1 MIALT
6 LAEIA
11 AAVGGELI
19 GGAQATDVAEPGDLV
34 VDGSVETDSRLVR
47 PGSAFFA
54 LPGEVTD
61 GRRFVTAAVDAGA
74 ALVITPER
82 VDTTAPQIV
91 VTDGYEALAALAHEV
106 VTRVRMASA
115 DRVDADGRPAPLR
128 VVGITGS
135 NGKTSTKNMLRTI
148 LERHGETV
156 APQGSFNNH
165 VGAPISM
172 LRVTDDTRFLVVEMG
187 ASGVGHI
194 AKLVSIAEPD
204 VGVVLKVGLAHAGEF
219 GGIEATQ
226 RAKSEMVTDLPA
238 TATALLNVDDDRVA
252 SMRDLTAAQ
261 VVGFGTSADADY
273 RITGIET
280 DRSGTRFT
288 LTAPPVRQEGDR
300 PVDGTGPGGTDRLSE
315 SVDVRLAILGEHHA
329 MNASAALTV
338 AHLWGV
344 PLATG
349 AEALASMT
357 RAERWRMELLQGGP
371 EGVTVINDAYNASP
385 DSTAAALRTLA
396 QIVRPG
402 ERTVAVLGE
411 MAELGEFST
420 EEHDRIGRLV
430 VRLGIGQLVV
440 VGRAAMPI
448 HQAATLEGSWDGESV
463 FIEDVDDAVHQLQDM
478 LRPGDVVLVKS
489 SKSAELRFLGDRLGG
504 VTE

>member
-1 MIALT
+1 MIAMT

-11 AAVGGELI
+11 TAVSGELI

-34 VDGSVETDSRLVR
+34 VEGSVETDSRLVR
-47 PGSAFFA
+47 PGSVFFA

-61 GRRFVTAAVDAGA
+61 GRRFVPAAVDAGA

-106 VTRVRMASA
+106 VTRVRMSTA

-148 LERHGETV
+148 LEQHGATI
-156 APQGSFNNH
+156 APEGSFNNH

-172 LRVTDDTRFLVVEMG
+172 LRVTYGTRYLVVEMG

-204 VGVVLKVGLAHAGEF
+204 LGVVLKVGLAHAGEF

-226 RAKSEMVTDLPA
+226 RAKSEMVTDLPE

-252 SMRDLTAAQ
+252 SMRDLTAAR
-261 VVGFGTSADADY
+261 VVGFGTSAEADY

-288 LTAPPVRQEGDR
+288 LTAPPVRPEGDR
-300 PVDGTGPGGTDRLSE
+300 LSDATLSGGPDH
-315 SVDVRLAILGEHHA
+315 VDVRLAILGEHHA

-344 PLATG
+344 PLADG
-349 AEALASMT
+349 AAALASMT

-411 MAELGEFST
+411 MAELGEFSV

-440 VGRAAMPI
+440 VGRGAMPI

-463 FIEDVDDAVHQLQDM
+463 YIEDVDDAVRAMQEM

>member
-11 AAVGGELI
+11 TAVGGELI

-34 VDGSVETDSRLVR
+34 VEGSVETDSRLVR
-47 PGSAFFA
+47 PGSVFFA

-61 GRRFVTAAVDAGA
+61 GRRFVPAATEAGA
-74 ALVITPER
+74 ALVITPAR
-82 VDTTAPQIV
+82 VDTSAPQIV
-91 VTDGYEALAALAHEV
+91 VADGYAALAALAHEV

-115 DRVDADGRPAPLR
+115 DRVDAEGRPAPLR

-148 LERHGETV
+148 LEQHGETV

-172 LRVTDDTRFLVVEMG
+172 LRVTYDTRFLVVEMG

-194 AKLVSIAEPD
+194 AALVRIAEPD

-252 SMRDLTAAQ
+252 SMRELTAAQ

-288 LTAPPVRQEGDR
+288 LTAPPVPAGD
-300 PVDGTGPGGTDRLSE
+300 PSADGGRTGGPDH
-315 SVDVRLAILGEHHA
+315 VDVRLAILGEHHA
-329 MNASAALTV
+329 MNAAAALTV
-338 AHLWGV
+338 AHRWGV
-344 PLATG
+344 PLADG
-349 AEALASMT
+349 AAALASMT

-440 VGRAAMPI
+440 VGRGAMPI

-463 FIEDVDDAVHQLQDM
+463 FIEDVDDAVRSLQDM

>member
-11 AAVGGELI
+11 AAIGGELVH
-19 GGAQATDVAEPGDLV
+19 GAPEQV
-34 VDGSVETDSRLVR
+34 VDGSVETDSRLVAA
-47 PGSAFFA
+47 GSVFFA
-54 LPGEVTD
+54 LLGEETD
-61 GRRFVTAAVDAGA
+61 GHRFVPNAVEAGA
-74 ALVITPER
+74 ALVVTER
-82 VDTTAPQIV
+82 AVELPVGAATAQV
-91 VTDGYEALAALAHEV
+91 VVSDGYAALAALAHEV
-106 VTRVRMASA
+106 VARVRASSA
-115 DRVDADGRPAPLR
+115 DRTDEQGRPAPLR

-148 LERHGETV
+148 LEQHGATV

-165 VGAPISM
+165 VGAPVSM
-172 LRVTDDTRFLVVEMG
+172 LRITHDTRFLVVEMG
-187 ASGVGHI
+187 ASGTGHI

-252 SMRDLTAAQ
+252 SMRAITDAR
-261 VVGFGTSADADY
+261 VVGFGTSAGADY
-273 RITGIET
+273 RIAGIET

-288 LTAPPVRQEGDR
+288 LTAPPVPDEAAADHE
-300 PVDGTGPGGTDRLSE
+300 GGTSPVPE
-315 SVDVRLAILGEHHA
+315 TVDVRLAILGEHHA

-344 PLATG
+344 PLAAG

-385 DSTAAALRTLA
+385 DSMAAALRTLA

-402 ERTVAVLGE
+402 ERSVAVLGE

-420 EEHDRIGRLV
+420 EEHDTIGRLV
-430 VRLGIGQLVV
+430 VRLNIGQLVV
-440 VGRAAMPI
+440 VGPGAAPI

-463 FIEDVDDAVHQLQDM
+463 YIEDVDAAVHALQEM
-478 LRPGDVVLVKS
+478 VRPGDVVLVKS

>member
-1 MIALT
+1 MIAVT

-11 AAVGGELI
+11 AAIGGELVS
-19 GGAQATDVAEPGDLV
+19 GAPEQV
-34 VDGSVETDSRLVR
+34 VDGSVQTDSRLVG
-47 PGSAFFA
+47 PGSVFFA
-54 LPGEVTD
+54 LLGEETD
-61 GRRFVTAAVDAGA
+61 GHRFVPAAAEAGA
-74 ALVITPER
+74 ALVVTER
-82 VDTTAPQIV
+82 VVDLPEGSATAQV
-91 VTDGYEALAALAHEV
+91 VVSDGYAALAALAHEV
-106 VTRVRMASA
+106 VARVRASTA

-148 LERHGETV
+148 LATQGETV

-172 LRVTDDTRFLVVEMG
+172 LGITHDTRFLVVEMG
-187 ASGVGHI
+187 ASGKGHI

-252 SMRDLTAAQ
+252 SMRGLTAAH
-261 VVGFGTSADADY
+261 VVGFGTSETADY

-288 LTAPPVRQEGDR
+288 LTAPPVSGGDSR
-300 PVDGTGPGGTDRLSE
+300 PAGTE
-315 SVDVRLAILGEHHA
+315 QVDVRLAILGEHHA

-344 PLATG
+344 PLADG
-349 AEALASMT
+349 AAALASMT

-396 QIVRPG
+396 QVVRPG
-402 ERTVAVLGE
+402 ERSVAVLGE

-440 VGRAAMPI
+440 VGRGAMAI

-463 FIEDVDDAVHQLQDM
+463 FIEDVDDAVHTLQEM
-478 LRPGDVVLVKS
+478 VRPGDVVLVKS

-504 VTE
+504 VPE

>member
-1 MIALT
+1 MIAMT

-11 AAVGGELI
+11 TAVGGELI

-34 VDGSVETDSRLVR
+34 VEGSVETDSRLVR
-47 PGSAFFA
+47 PGSVFFA

-61 GRRFVTAAVDAGA
+61 GRRFVPAAVDAGA

-106 VTRVRMASA
+106 VTRVRMSTA

-148 LERHGETV
+148 LEQHGATV
-156 APQGSFNNH
+156 APEGSFNNH

-172 LRVTDDTRFLVVEMG
+172 LRVTDDTRYLVVEMG

-226 RAKSEMVTDLPA
+226 RAKSEMVTDLPE

-252 SMRDLTAAQ
+252 SMRDLTAAH
-261 VVGFGTSADADY
+261 VVGFGTSAEADY

-288 LTAPPVRQEGDR
+288 LTAPPVRTEGER
-300 PVDGTGPGGTDRLSE
+300 PTDATLSGGPDH
-315 SVDVRLAILGEHHA
+315 VDVRLAILGEHHA

-344 PLATG
+344 PLADG
-349 AEALASMT
+349 AAALASMT

-411 MAELGEFST
+411 MAELGEFSV

-440 VGRAAMPI
+440 VGRGAMPI

-463 FIEDVDDAVHQLQDM
+463 YIEDVDDAVRAMQEM

>member
-1 MIALT
+1 MIAMT

-11 AAVGGELI
+11 TAVGGELI
-19 GGAQATDVAEPGDLV
+19 GGAQATDVAESGDLV
-34 VDGSVETDSRLVR
+34 VEGSVETDSRLVR
-47 PGSAFFA
+47 PGSVFFA

-61 GRRFVTAAVDAGA
+61 GRRFVPAAVDAGA
-74 ALVITPER
+74 ALVITPDR

-91 VTDGYEALAALAHEV
+91 VADGYEALAALAHEV
-106 VTRVRMASA
+106 VTRVRMSTA

-148 LERHGETV
+148 LEQHGATV
-156 APQGSFNNH
+156 APEGSFNNH

-172 LRVTDDTRFLVVEMG
+172 LRVTYDTRYLVVEMG

-204 VGVVLKVGLAHAGEF
+204 LGVVLKVGLAHAGEF

-226 RAKSEMVTDLPA
+226 RAKSEMVTDLPE
-238 TATALLNVDDDRVA
+238 TATALLNLDDDRVA
-252 SMRDLTAAQ
+252 SMRDLTAAR
-261 VVGFGTSADADY
+261 VVGFGTSAEADY

-288 LTAPPVRQEGDR
+288 LTAPPLRPEGDR
-300 PVDGTGPGGTDRLSE
+300 PTDATLSGGPDH
-315 SVDVRLAILGEHHA
+315 VDVRLAILGEHHA

-344 PLATG
+344 PLADG
-349 AEALASMT
+349 AAALASMT

-411 MAELGEFST
+411 MAELGEYSV

-440 VGRAAMPI
+440 VGRGAMPI

-463 FIEDVDDAVHQLQDM
+463 YIEDVDDAVRAMQEM